1 MTIVWGDSPL
11 TWQELVQVARHDAE
25 LSLSVSAWQRI
36 AQGRAIVDEIVASGQ
51 IAYGINTGLGAL
63 CNLEHRGAAGSEVNT
78 GDGAGILLQVPDRL
92 FRSVVEFELPAAGS
106 YAVGLAFLPVDD
118 ADAATAEKSIAKLA
132 AEAAPGR
139 VTVATVAAGPTMRI
153 MLYE

>member
-51 IAYGINTGLGAL
+51 IA
-63 CNLEHRGAAGSEVNT
+63 
-78 GDGAGILLQVPDRL
+78 
-92 FRSVVEFELPAAGS
+92 
-106 YAVGLAFLPVDD
+106 
-118 ADAATAEKSIAKLA
+118 
-132 AEAAPGR
+132 
-139 VTVATVAAGPTMRI
+139 
-153 MLYE
+153 